1 MPNTLENTREFD
13 ETIVEEDAE
22 VAADEETDEFAQYF
36 KNGVAPK
43 ILITTSK
50 GPSAV
55 SAPFLLSAKA
65 MPWMPALFTHA
76 GCRLPF
82 MLSHTIVRLR
92 VCYGASRYLSQHPFC
107 EAQTSV

>member
-22 VAADEETDEFAQYF
+22 VAADEATDEFSQYF
-36 KNGVAPK
+36 QNGLTPK

-55 SAPFLLSAKA
+55 SFSFTGAGTWKTYCNLG
-65 MPWMPALFTHA
+65 AL
-76 GCRLPF
+76 CMR
-82 MLSHTIVRLR
+82 
-92 VCYGASRYLSQHPFC
+92 
-107 EAQTSV
+107 